1 MVRVSPDDGIALQ
14 IGYSSLFIIGGDAI
28 KNFQDLIAIVTLTK
42 ERDCEVQS
50 HESVGRLESEDDNL
64 AIERTQGTIK

>member
-28 KNFQDLIAIVTLTK
+28 KNFQDLIAIATLTK
-42 ERDCEVQS
+42 EGDCEVQS
-50 HESVGRLESEDDNL
+50 HESKRSKSELGGNS
-64 AIERTQGTIK
+64 